1 MKAMTKRILSVLL
14 AAVMV
19 VCLLPV
25 GLVGASDSDVRVLT
39 QEDYALV
46 DALFD
51 RIEEMENAPAK
62 KNSTE
67 AQLADA
73 AEALVLA
80 SDNYVEGSLE
90 RNGNYFSWMT
100 DEGIRCCYSPRM
112 REIEKEMT
120 APANPQPDGAYNE
133 PIATKGGW
141 PSSNQV
147 YLVAPYYG
155 YDDTF
160 TDQYKN
166 EATSIASAIGD
177 SDGYTLYSGKAATVD
192 KVAEAVSNG
201 AVVIFDSHGNTDYE
215 NGYDYVTGANYSYLC
230 LKSTDGLT
238 DADYDDGALY
248 YSDGIWINGATIAN
262 HMTKNS
268 PSGLLWMAICLG
280 MATDSFATPMRE
292 MGVEVVY
299 GYSQSVTFA
308 GDYLYEETFWD
319 NMIAGKD
326 VATSV
331 AAMKTQWGNWDWSV
345 PIASYYGYISGSD
358 AGYSTISDAR
368 ADYAA
373 FPIVVSD
380 EDTHPGQRKG
390 TSNYGADSLQTVQ
403 STYTL
408 YSQYEVTAQSNNN
421 TYGTVSVNGNTITA
435 TPATGYFAQGYTV
448 LSGTATVSQ
457 TGNTFSVVAQSDCTI
472 QINFA
477 AKTPVTV
484 SFSGA
489 SVASQNGYAG
499 DAMTLPT
506 AEAPEGYKFL
516 GWTTSPLAEQTTV
529 KPDFYKDSYTPTGNT
544 TLYAL
549 YSYVDADS
557 GTGTGDYVK
566 VTESRDDWSGEY
578 LIVYEDGGVVFDSS
592 LATLDSASNYAN
604 VTIADHTV
612 SAAEGDP
619 HKFTVSAVDG
629 GYAIQ
634 ALNGQYIGQSSNA
647 NGLAVSNEPLTNA
660 IALDASGNANIVSGG
675 AYLRYNATSG
685 QDRFR
690 YYKSSSY
697 TNQKAIALYLKDG
710 SAGTTY
716 YISTLCDHSAG
727 TTNVAAKDATCT
739 EDGYTAGVQCDDC
752 GAFIS
757 GHEVIEATGHSY
769 NAVVTNPTATTQ
781 GYTTYTCTACGDSYV
796 SNYVDAL
803 GEEYTVSFSV
813 PSGVAAIAPMTGN
826 NAGITLPTAGVPTG
840 DQEYTFLGWVV
851 DEYNNVTDKPADS
864 LIYKAGSKYV
874 ATGDITL
881 RALYSY
887 GTSGEGGSVSDPETL
902 NIFGATGALSGDSLS
917 ISWTGKNFTFV
928 NNKAGSSTA
937 IRTSDTDH
945 YRVYQNSE
953 VTIATLD
960 DSSMSEIVITCTGS
974 SYATVLVTS
983 ATNAGLTASASGS
996 VVTITPASDV
1006 ASVTLTA
1013 SAQIRLSTVSVTY
1026 GSGSSGG
1033 ATTTYYTTTTCDH
1046 SVGTTTVAGQD
1057 ATCTEDGYTAGQQC
1071 NGCGVF
1077 VSGHEVIEATGHSY
1091 TGVVTNPT
1099 ADEQGYT
1106 TYTCSGC
1113 GDSYQD
1119 DYTDALGYDYT
1130 VTFQVPDGV
1139 AAIADMISNTKTGI
1153 ILPSAGVPTGDKDYE
1168 FLGWVVA
1175 AVDNSTDAPT
1185 YYAAGSKYTASEN
1198 ITLIAL
1204 YRYSVGGGSSS
1215 TTTTYT
1221 VSDYPAGTQY
1231 AEDEEHVLDSNLTV
1245 VTTQSHWTTELRLY
1259 SSSTHDGYAIF
1270 KANAAINGLTVNVGN
1285 NSDTLNVYGSN
1296 DGGETWELIEGLS
1309 VSSAYTD
1316 LTVDFD
1322 GASYKWL
1329 KLDVAG
1335 ANQLRI
1341 KYFTVSYASTG
1352 TTYYT
1357 TVISSST
1364 EPDEPDVPEEN
1375 FTLSF
1380 RVPAG
1385 FAGVAPIVGNGMVT
1399 LPNAPTLRAALNG
1412 KFTAYTFV
1420 GWVIQ
1425 EYDNVTEKPSFYA
1438 ADTSY
1443 ELIEDTTLYAL
1454 YTYDVITQVEV
1465 PGAGGEDEWTLVTDA
1480 STLKAGDQL
1489 VIAANSK
1496 GVVAGNFYSKY
1507 FQHLTATF
1515 SGDNTTVEIPEG
1527 TVKFTLGGSSG
1538 AWTLTENS
1546 SGKLVGTS
1554 AAKSLQLGGGK
1565 TTWTIEIADSTAT
1578 IKSTQASY
1586 GWIQYNSAAP
1596 RFLNYASSQTAVQIY
1611 RLESGNS
1618 GEPTYEEQATT
1629 YYTTMDGHDAEE
1641 TPFAL
1646 LVGSHVALGDVLD
1659 MHFYVDATDNYFD
1672 GNLTITLSY
1681 VSLQGEKF
1689 ENAVVVNSEYS
1700 ISANAYRVLSI
1711 GLPAAYMATSV
1722 TATLSYN
1729 GEKMDTVTYSIR
1741 SYASTIIANANALYT
1756 DEQISA
1762 AKAMLNYGAWAQN
1775 YFGYNTGDLAN
1786 NVLDAADQLTDTAA
1800 ALSQVQNIAQYKA
1813 TITNKLDSFIG
1824 YTLLLKDVTGLRLYF
1839 SEQVTVM
1846 VDGVAKVAEADSQNN
1861 SRYYVEIEGVNADE
1875 LDTTIEITCG
1885 DMTISNLSV
1894 LSPAAIVAQN
1904 TGKSENFRNAMIAL
1918 ILYAQSVND
1927 MLTEG

>member
-120 APANPQPDGAYNE
+120 PPVNPQPDGAYNE

-155 YDDTF
+155 YDDSF

-238 DADYDDGALY
+238 DADYDDGAVY

-326 VATSV
+326 VATSI
-331 AAMKTQWGNWDWSV
+331 AAMKTQWGDWDWSV
-345 PIASYYGYISGSD
+345 PIASYYGYTSGSD
-358 AGYSTISDAR
+358 AGYSTISAAR

-380 EDTHPGQRKG
+380 EDTHPGQRNG
-390 TSNYGADSLQTVQ
+390 TSNYGADSLQTVR

-421 TYGTVSVNGNTITA
+421 TYGTVTVNGSTITA

-457 TGNTFSVVAQSDCTI
+457 TGNTFSVVAQSDCTV

-516 GWTTSPLAEQTTV
+516 GWTTSPLADKTTV

-592 LATLDSASNYAN
+592 LATLDDVSNYAA
-604 VTIADHTV
+604 VTITDSTI
-612 SAAEGDP
+612 SAAEGDLY
-619 HKFTVSAVDG
+619 KFTVSAVDG

-634 ALNGQYIGQSSNA
+634 ALNGQYIGGKSGSNTLTTSA
-647 NGLAVSNEPLTNA
+647 DPLVNTFSLTAEGDADIVSNT
-660 IALDASGNANIVSGG
+660 SH
-675 AYLRYNATSG
+675 LRYNATSG

-697 TNQKAIALYLKDG
+697 ADQKAIALYLKDG

-887 GTSGEGGSVSDPETL
+887 GASGEGGEGGFVLTDIADITEDDVVVVTMTYGDTVYALTSGNGASKAPVATIVTDWDSIAE
-902 NIFGATGALSGDSLS
+902 NIKWNIGGTAGNYIFYPNGDTSTWLYCTSANNGVRVGTNEANTFS
-917 ISWTGKNFTFV
+917 ID
-928 NNKAGSSTA
+928 GSSGYLKHNGTGRYLGVY
-937 IRTSDTDH
+937 RTTPDWRCYTNTTGNTVD
-945 YRVYQNSE
+945 Q
-953 VTIATLD
+953 TLGFY
-960 DSSMSEIVITCTGS
+960 V
-974 SYATVLVTS
+974 
-983 ATNAGLTASASGS
+983 
-996 VVTITPASDV
+996 
-1006 ASVTLTA
+1006 
-1013 SAQIRLSTVSVTY
+1013 QST
-1026 GSGSSGG
+1026 GG

-1099 ADEQGYT
+1099 AGEQGYT

-1113 GDSYQD
+1113 GDSYTD

-1139 AAIADMISNTKTGI
+1139 AAIGDMISNSKTGI

-1231 AEDEEHVLDSNLTV
+1231 AEGEEHVLDSNLTV
-1245 VTTQSHWTTELRLY
+1245 VTTQSHWTSELRLY

-1270 KANAAINGLTVNVGN
+1270 KANAAINGLTVSVGN

-1316 LTVDFD
+1316 LSVDFD

-1380 RVPAG
+1380 GVPAG
-1385 FAGVAPIVGNGMVT
+1385 FAGMAPVVGNGTVK
-1399 LPNAPTLRAALNG
+1399 LPEEPQLRDHTQVNG
-1412 KFTAYTFV
+1412 ITTYEFL
-1420 GWVIQ
+1420 GWVTD
-1425 EYDNVTEKPSFYA
+1425 EYDNVTEKPSVILPAGSNFALYA
-1438 ADTSY
+1438 D
-1443 ELIEDTTLYAL
+1443 ETLYAL
-1454 YTYDVITQVEV
+1454 FTYSVTE
-1465 PGAGGEDEWTLVTDA
+1465 GGGEGSTTKYTFSSFAAGTQYAQGEEHNLDENVTLVINGAHLNSQIRLYAGSNAVFELSGPATG
-1480 STLKAGDQL
+1480 SLVLKAGYK
-1489 VIAANSK
+1489 V
-1496 GVVAGNFYSKY
+1496 G
-1507 FQHLTATF
+1507 
-1515 SGDNTTVEIPEG
+1515 
-1527 TVKFTLGGSSG
+1527 
-1538 AWTLTENS
+1538 TLTIYGSTDGSNWTSIKAISTTTTYTEYTVALPAGTAYTYLKMES
-1546 SGKLVGTS
+1546 TGAQIRVSEAQITLAGTS
-1554 AAKSLQLGGGK
+1554 
-1565 TTWTIEIADSTAT
+1565 ST
-1578 IKSTQASY
+1578 
-1586 GWIQYNSAAP
+1586 
-1596 RFLNYASSQTAVQIY
+1596 
-1611 RLESGNS
+1611 
-1618 GEPTYEEQATT
+1618 TT

-1646 LVGSHVALGDVLD
+1646 LVGSHVSLGNVLD

-1689 ENAVVVNSEYS
+1689 ENAVVVNSGYS

-1729 GEKMDTVTYSIR
+1729 SEKMDTVTYSIR
-1741 SYASTIIANANALYT
+1741 SYASTIIANANGLYT

-1786 NVLDAADQLTDTAA
+1786 NVLDAGDQLTDTAA
-1800 ALSQVQNIAQYKA
+1800 ALSQVENIAQYKA
-1813 TITNKLDSFIG
+1813 TVTNKLDGFIG

-1846 VDGVAKVAEADSQNN
+1846 VDGVAKVAEVDSQNN

-1885 DMTISNLSV
+1885 EMEISNLSV

>member
-155 YDDTF
+155 YDDSF

-238 DADYDDGALY
+238 DADYDDGAVY
-248 YSDGIWINGATIAN
+248 YSEGIWINGATIAN

-345 PIASYYGYISGSD
+345 PIASYYGYTSGSD
-358 AGYSTISDAR
+358 AGYSTISAAR

-390 TSNYGADSLQTVQ
+390 TSNYGADSLQTVR

-421 TYGTVSVNGNTITA
+421 TYGTVSVNGSTITA

-592 LATLDSASNYAN
+592 LAKLDSASNYAN
-604 VTIADHTV
+604 VTITDHTV

-634 ALNGQYIGQSSNA
+634 ALNGQYIGGKSGSNTLTTSA
-647 NGLAVSNEPLTNA
+647 DPLVNTFALTAEGDADIVSNT
-660 IALDASGNANIVSGG
+660 SH
-675 AYLRYNATSG
+675 LRYNATSG

-690 YYKSSSY
+690 YYKSDSY

-887 GTSGEGGSVSDPETL
+887 GASGDGGEGDFVLTDIADITEDDVVVVTMTYGDTVYALTSGNGTSKAPAATIVTDWDSIAENIKWNIGGTAG
-902 NIFGATGALSGDSLS
+902 NYIFYPNGDTSTWLYCTSTNNGVRVGTNEANTFS
-917 ISWTGKNFTFV
+917 ID
-928 NNKAGSSTA
+928 GSSGYLKHNGTGRYLGVYRTTPDWRCYTNTTGNTA
-937 IRTSDTDH
+937 D
-945 YRVYQNSE
+945 Q
-953 VTIATLD
+953 TLGFY
-960 DSSMSEIVITCTGS
+960 V
-974 SYATVLVTS
+974 
-983 ATNAGLTASASGS
+983 
-996 VVTITPASDV
+996 
-1006 ASVTLTA
+1006 
-1013 SAQIRLSTVSVTY
+1013 QST
-1026 GSGSSGG
+1026 GG

-1099 ADEQGYT
+1099 AGEQGYT

-1113 GDSYQD
+1113 GDSYTD

-1139 AAIADMISNTKTGI
+1139 AAIGDMISNTKTGI

-1231 AEDEEHVLDSNLTV
+1231 AEGEEHVLDSNLTV
-1245 VTTQSHWTTELRLY
+1245 VTTQSHWTSELRLY

-1316 LTVDFD
+1316 LSVDFD

-1364 EPDEPDVPEEN
+1364 EPDEPDVPEEYLL
-1375 FTLSF
+1375 TF
-1380 RVPAG
+1380 RVPN
-1385 FAGVAPIVGNGMVT
+1385 GVTQPESVLGNGIYK
-1399 LPNAPTLRAALNG
+1399 LPVISDAEESITIG
-1412 KFTAYTFV
+1412 ETTYTFE
-1420 GWVIQ
+1420 GWVK
-1425 EYDNVTEKPSFYA
+1425 NACNGATVKPSEVYA
-1438 ADTSY
+1438 ENGNYSLT
-1443 ELIEDTTLYAL
+1443 ENTVFYAL
-1454 YTYDVITQVEV
+1454 YTYDVTEEVEV
-1465 PGAGGEDEWTLVTDA
+1465 EGGEQAWTLVTDA
-1480 STLKAGDQL
+1480 STLQVGDKL
-1489 VIAANSK
+1489 VIASNAK
-1496 GVVAGNFYSKY
+1496 GFVAGNITSQYMTNIAS
-1507 FQHLTATF
+1507 TF
-1515 SGDNTTVEIPEG
+1515 STDKKTITSLG
-1527 TVKFTLGGSSG
+1527 TNAVILTLGGTSG
-1538 AWTLTENS
+1538 AWTLAND
-1546 SGKLVGTS
+1546 SGKLLGATAVKKLAWGSGTTTWGITIDSNNATIQNTTNSLGRFLYNTSSPRFTTYTSNTS
-1554 AAKSLQLGGGK
+1554 ASMLL
-1565 TTWTIEIADSTAT
+1565 
-1578 IKSTQASY
+1578 
-1586 GWIQYNSAAP
+1586 P
-1596 RFLNYASSQTAVQIY
+1596 QIY
-1611 RLESGNS
+1611 RLEGGGLSV
-1618 GEPTYEEQATT
+1618 EQVTTT
-1629 YYTTMDGHDAEE
+1629 YYTT
-1641 TPFAL
+1641 TI
-1646 LVGSHVALGDVLD
+1646 SSVADLTGATVTLGD
-1659 MHFYVDATDNYFD
+1659 
-1672 GNLTITLSY
+1672 TLGLNFHTLLSNQY
-1681 VSLQGEKF
+1681 
-1689 ENAVVVNSEYS
+1689 
-1700 ISANAYRVLSI
+1700 AN
-1711 GLPAAYMATSV
+1711 ATSV
-1722 TATLSYN
+1722 TFTYYDERQNAYDNETVNIADDLYSDAYSAYLFTLDLPASYMATTVEAVLYYG
-1729 GEKMDTVTYSIR
+1729 GEILDIQVYSIR
-1741 SYASTIIANANALYT
+1741 EYAKAIIDGSYT
-1756 DEQISA
+1756 DKQKA
-1762 AKAMLNYGAWAQN
+1762 AVKAMLNYGAWAQN

-1786 NVLDAADQLTDTAA
+1786 NVLNAGDQLTDTAA
-1800 ALSQVQNIAQYKA
+1800 ALSQVENIAQYKA
-1813 TITNKLDSFIG
+1813 TVTNKLDSFIG

-1846 VDGVAKVAEADSQNN
+1846 VDGVAKVAEVDSQNN

>member
-14 AAVMV
+14 AAIMV

-120 APANPQPDGAYNE
+120 PPTNPQPDGAYNE

-155 YDDTF
+155 YDDSF

-230 LKSTDGLT
+230 LKSTTGLT

-345 PIASYYGYISGSD
+345 PIASYYGYTSGSD
-358 AGYSTISDAR
+358 AGYSTISAAR

-380 EDTHPGQRKG
+380 EDAHPGQRKG
-390 TSNYGADSLQTVQ
+390 TSNYGADSLQTVR

-421 TYGTVSVNGNTITA
+421 TYGTVSVNGSTITA

-457 TGNTFSVVAQSDCTI
+457 TGNTFSVVAQSDCI
-472 QINFA
+472 VQINFA

-499 DAMTLPT
+499 DVMTLPT

-604 VTIADHTV
+604 VTITDHTV

-634 ALNGQYIGQSSNA
+634 ALNGQYIGGKSGSNTLTA
-647 NGLAVSNEPLTNA
+647 SADPLVNTFSLTAEGDADIVSNT
-660 IALDASGNANIVSGG
+660 SH
-675 AYLRYNATSG
+675 LRYNATSG

-690 YYKSSSY
+690 YYKSDSY

-887 GTSGEGGSVSDPETL
+887 GASGGGSEGGFVLTDIADITEDDVVVVTMTYGDTVYALTSGNGASKAPAATIVTDWDSIAENIKWNIGGMAG
-902 NIFGATGALSGDSLS
+902 NYIFYPNGDTSTWLYCTGTNNGVRVGTNEA
-917 ISWTGKNFTFV
+917 NTFCID
-928 NNKAGSSTA
+928 GSSGYLKHNGTGRYLGVYRTTPDWRCYTNTTGNTA
-937 IRTSDTDH
+937 D
-945 YRVYQNSE
+945 Q
-953 VTIATLD
+953 TLGFY
-960 DSSMSEIVITCTGS
+960 V
-974 SYATVLVTS
+974 
-983 ATNAGLTASASGS
+983 
-996 VVTITPASDV
+996 
-1006 ASVTLTA
+1006 
-1013 SAQIRLSTVSVTY
+1013 QST
-1026 GSGSSGG
+1026 GG

-1057 ATCTEDGYTAGQQC
+1057 ATCTEDGFTAGQQC

-1077 VSGHEVIEATGHSY
+1077 VSGHEIIEATGHSY

-1113 GDSYQD
+1113 GDSYTD

-1139 AAIADMISNTKTGI
+1139 AAIADMISNSKTGI

-1245 VTTQSHWTTELRLY
+1245 VITQSHWTTELRLY

-1309 VSSAYTD
+1309 VSSAYAD

-1425 EYDNVTEKPSFYA
+1425 EYDNVTEKPSVILPAGSNFELYA
-1438 ADTSY
+1438 D
-1443 ELIEDTTLYAL
+1443 ETLYAL
-1454 YTYDVITQVEV
+1454 FTYSVTE
-1465 PGAGGEDEWTLVTDA
+1465 GGGEGSTTKYTFSSFAIGTQYAQGEKHNLDENVTLVINGAHLNSQIRLYAGSNAVFELSGPATG
-1480 STLKAGDQL
+1480 SLVLKAGYK
-1489 VIAANSK
+1489 V
-1496 GVVAGNFYSKY
+1496 G
-1507 FQHLTATF
+1507 
-1515 SGDNTTVEIPEG
+1515 
-1527 TVKFTLGGSSG
+1527 
-1538 AWTLTENS
+1538 TLTIYGSTDGSNWTSIKAISTTTTYTEYTVALPAGTAYTYLKMES
-1546 SGKLVGTS
+1546 TGAQIRVSEAQITLAGTS
-1554 AAKSLQLGGGK
+1554 
-1565 TTWTIEIADSTAT
+1565 ST
-1578 IKSTQASY
+1578 
-1586 GWIQYNSAAP
+1586 
-1596 RFLNYASSQTAVQIY
+1596 
-1611 RLESGNS
+1611 
-1618 GEPTYEEQATT
+1618 TT

-1646 LVGSHVALGDVLD
+1646 LVGSHVSLGDVLD
-1659 MHFYVDATDNYFD
+1659 MHFYVDVTDNYFD

-1681 VSLQGEKF
+1681 VSLQGETF
-1689 ENAVVVNSEYS
+1689 ENEVVVIENAVVVNSEYS
-1700 ISANAYRVLSI
+1700 VSANAYRVLSI

-1741 SYASTIIANANALYT
+1741 SYASTIIANANGLYT

-1786 NVLDAADQLTDTAA
+1786 NVLDAGDQLTDTAA
-1800 ALSQVQNIAQYKA
+1800 ALAQVQNIAQYKA
-1813 TITNKLDSFIG
+1813 TVTNKLDSFIG

-1846 VDGVAKVAEADSQNN
+1846 VDGVAKVAEIDPQNN

-1875 LDTTIEITCG
+1875 LDTTMTITCG